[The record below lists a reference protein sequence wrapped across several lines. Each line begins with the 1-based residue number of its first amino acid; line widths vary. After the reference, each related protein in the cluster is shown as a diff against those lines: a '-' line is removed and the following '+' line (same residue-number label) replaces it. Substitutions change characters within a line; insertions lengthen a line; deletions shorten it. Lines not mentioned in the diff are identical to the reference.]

1 MATFNRV
8 ASAIFDRLLAPFGA
22 APGWAPWLDLLLWSA
37 LSGVVALLV
46 YKLVSNQRGI
56 ARTKN
61 LIKLHLLEIRLF
73 KEDLLGVLAATAK
86 ILLRNALYI
95 AHNLAPMAVMLLPML
110 VILAQLVAWYGYDP
124 LPEGSV
130 RLLKLQLDR
139 EHAGVPATAVTLQ
152 LSPGVVLEAPPVRT
166 ARGEIAWRLRAETAG
181 EHELV
186 LRAGDEVQ
194 VKRLAVGGSARKV
207 PVLRTKSWESLL
219 YPGEEAL
226 PRDSAFESIRV
237 DYPPRALGLLP
248 DGEPGILL
256 AFLVLSLLVGFA
268 FKGVLGV
275 TI

>member
-1 MATFNRV
+1 MGTFNRV
-8 ASAIFDRLLAPFGA
+8 ASAVFDRLLAPFGA
-22 APGWAPWLDLLLWSA
+22 APGWAPWLDLVLWSA
-37 LSGVVALLV
+37 LSGVVALFV
-46 YKLVSNQRGI
+46 YKLVSNQKGI

-110 VILAQLVAWYGYDP
+110 VILAQLVAWYGYTP

-139 EHAGVPATAVTLQ
+139 EHATVPATAVTLQ
-152 LSPGVVLEAPPVRT
+152 LPAGVVLEAPPVRT
-166 ARGEIAWRLRAETAG
+166 ARGEIAWRLRAEEAG
-181 EHELV
+181 DHELV

-194 VKRLAVGGSARKV
+194 VKRLAVGGEARKV

-226 PRDSAFESIRV
+226 PRSSAFESIRI
-237 DYPPRALGLLP
+237 DYPARELGLLP
-248 DGEPGILL
+248 DGEAGILL
-256 AFLVLSLLVGFA
+256 GFLALSLLVGFA